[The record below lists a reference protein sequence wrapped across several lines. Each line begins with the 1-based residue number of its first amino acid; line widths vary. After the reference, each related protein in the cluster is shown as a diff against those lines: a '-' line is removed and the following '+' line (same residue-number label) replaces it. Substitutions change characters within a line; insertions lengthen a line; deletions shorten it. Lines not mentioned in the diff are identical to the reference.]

1 LDDQDDEV
9 LGVVNTIVTN
19 TKHRTVSVK
28 IPGTYAKANAELERL
43 RALLNDEIV
52 SGWLMIFVMISY
64 FLLLF
69 GIESISGVKPADAMQ
84 THTLIITVWMFVIYF
99 KDSRAI
105 NSAGMDDDNI
115 WENSFNLFVLLPV
128 VVGSLMGFVL
138 PANPLLALTPVGLLT
153 HAYNQSSYID
163 YYEQMLQDAEIRAT
177 YKLPESDDS
186 NDKSNS

>member
-1 LDDQDDEV
+1 MKDQDDEV
-9 LGVVNTIVTN
+9 LGVINTIVTN

-43 RALLNDEIV
+43 KGLLNDEIV
-52 SGWLMIFVMISY
+52 SGWLMILVTISY

-69 GIESISGVKPADAMQ
+69 GIESISGVKPANAMQ
-84 THTLIITVWMFVIYF
+84 VHTLIIKMWMLFIYF
-99 KDSRAI
+99 KDCRAI
-105 NSAGMDDDNI
+105 NSAGMDDDSI

-128 VVGSLMGFVL
+128 VVGFLIEFIL
-138 PANPLLALTPVGLLT
+138 PANPLLALTPLGLIA

-163 YYEQMLQDAEIRAT
+163 YYEQMLQDSEIRAT